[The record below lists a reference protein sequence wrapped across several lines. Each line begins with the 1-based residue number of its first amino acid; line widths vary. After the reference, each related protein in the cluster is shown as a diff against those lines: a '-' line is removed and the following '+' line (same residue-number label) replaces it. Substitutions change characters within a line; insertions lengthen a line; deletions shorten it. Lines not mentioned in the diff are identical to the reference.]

1 MAPSDYENSRVA
13 GDAQRATRR
22 RQFKGHFRSRLV
34 GAATSL
40 LGISSAILLA
50 LIMVAVVLDSIDDA
64 GDVPDSGPGG
74 DVGQATQPEGQ
85 ASGKAP
91 DASPQP
97 ASDQLPTEE
106 SGDGP
111 ARGRV
116 VAPAGEVT
124 EQPAATEPERES
136 SAASCPERCLIRVP
150 ATGEMTETLAAAGT
164 RASWANASWVWTVAT
179 RDSIVALEEESE
191 ATLVTQSSDTLRL
204 YVVIGPD
211 GEQDDSLVE
220 EFGEVLDTVD
230 QVSLVQVESVPA
242 VVTPLIESGYAVEK
256 ILPAPPQET
265 DTVERTGA
273 LADIDIGTLA
283 NNVSSENLEQTI
295 LELQATS
302 STDGS
307 GAGTRYYSATGNA
320 MAAEY
325 LVQRMERY
333 GLRVWY
339 EDFVMPDGRLLVNVV
354 GEVAGR
360 DPNAI
365 YGVLSHYDTLSTDLA
380 DSPGADDNATGI
392 AGALEIARIL
402 SAHELQHPLRLV
414 FVSAEEVGIIGAD
427 QFARRAVAEEI
438 PYRGI
443 FNIDAIGSDRQGTLL
458 VLNTEGSGV
467 AMQELMVEINESY
480 GLGQEMLVRQ
490 NPAIVADDNKLRD
503 QGLPAVLVSR
513 ELYGWSTIHHTPDD
527 LINYVS
533 IPNTASATTLVLLS
547 LATLV
552 R

>member
-1 MAPSDYENSRVA
+1 MASSDEENPRAAPDV
-13 GDAQRATRR
+13 QRTTRGS
-22 RQFKGHFRSRLV
+22 QLTGNFRSRLV

-40 LGISSAILLA
+40 LGISGAIA
-50 LIMVAVVLDSIDDA
+50 LGLIAVAVLLNVTDD
-64 GDVPDSGPGG
+64 GEDTPPPLPGRE
-74 DVGQATQPEGQ
+74 VGQATVPEGP
-85 ASGKAP
+85 AAGEAP
-91 DASPQP
+91 SVPPQP
-97 ASDQLPTEE
+97 TSDPLPTEE
-106 SGDGP
+106 STADRTRDR
-111 ARGRV
+111 AT
-116 VAPAGEVT
+116 APT
-124 EQPAATEPERES
+124 EGATEPERDS
-136 SAASCPERCLIRVP
+136 VAASCPERCLIRVP
-150 ATGEMTETLAAAGT
+150 ATDDTAATLRAAGT
-164 RASWANASWVWTVAT
+164 RASWANASWAWTVAT
-179 RDSIVALEEESE
+179 PDGIAALEAESE
-191 ATLVTQSSDTLRL
+191 ATLVTQSSETLRL
-204 YVVIGPD
+204 YVVIMPD

-220 EFGEVLDTVD
+220 DFGKVIDTVD
-230 QVSLVQVESVPA
+230 QVRLVEVESVPA
-242 VVTPLIESGYAVEK
+242 VVTPLTGSGYAVEK
-256 ILPAPPQET
+256 VLPAPPEEAVNT
-265 DTVERTGA
+265 ERTGA
-273 LADIDIGTLA
+273 LADIDLGTLA
-283 NNVSSENLEQTI
+283 DDVSSENLERTV
-295 LELQATS
+295 LDLQATS

-339 EDFVMPDGRLLVNVV
+339 EDFLMPDGRLLVNVV
-354 GEVAGR
+354 GEIAGR
-360 DPNAI
+360 DPGAI

-402 SAHELQHPLRLV
+402 SAHELEHPVRLI

-427 QFARRAVAEEI
+427 QFARRAVAEAV
-438 PYRGI
+438 PYQGI

-458 VLNTEGSGV
+458 VLNTEGTGV
-467 AMQELMVEINESY
+467 AMQELMAQINEGY
-480 GLGQEMLVRQ
+480 GLGQELLVRQ

-527 LINYVS
+527 LIDYVS